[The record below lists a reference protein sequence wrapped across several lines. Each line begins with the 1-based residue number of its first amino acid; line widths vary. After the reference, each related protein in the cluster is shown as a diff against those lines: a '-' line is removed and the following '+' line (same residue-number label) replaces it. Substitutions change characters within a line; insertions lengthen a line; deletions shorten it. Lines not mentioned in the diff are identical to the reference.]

1 MPCGQ
6 ICIHQC
12 WGWRLWHLAWLLLA
26 AVYVGRFSFSSSD
39 EFLSSAAKQL
49 EEVAS
54 LLLMN
59 YSFVYFTGKV
69 ANKLSIS
76 FSRLSNSSSNLM
88 DGLIHAHIACSMSIL
103 GLLIAGLV
111 PTKNTALCFLWT
123 DSEGLLT
130 GQSILYAF
138 SPKDIFE
145 QGEIQHVSARDPRR
159 DD

>member
-1 MPCGQ
+1 M
-6 ICIHQC
+6 
-12 WGWRLWHLAWLLLA
+12 AWLLLA

-88 DGLIHAHIACSMSIL
+88 DGLIHVHIACSMSIL

-111 PTKNTALCFLWT
+111 PTQTQL
-123 DSEGLLT
+123 S
-130 GQSILYAF
+130 AF
-138 SPKDIFE
+138 FE
-145 QGEIQHVSARDPRR
+145 QILKAYLRANPYCMLFPLKIFLNKEKFNTSLHVIHVEMI
-159 DD
+159 